1 MNEPICLL
9 LVHSVLRK
17 PLIYDASLSL
27 CFGENVTSVFVMG
40 RGGQISVTVRF
51 PVKLSIADQVG
62 ESLKILGLVVAQQ
75 PIKRSAN

>member
-1 MNEPICLL
+1 MGLGPKRHNAFQWTLTLP
-9 LVHSVLRK
+9 
-17 PLIYDASLSL
+17 LSL
-27 CFGENVTSVFVMG
+27 MLPLPLGVFIPFVMG